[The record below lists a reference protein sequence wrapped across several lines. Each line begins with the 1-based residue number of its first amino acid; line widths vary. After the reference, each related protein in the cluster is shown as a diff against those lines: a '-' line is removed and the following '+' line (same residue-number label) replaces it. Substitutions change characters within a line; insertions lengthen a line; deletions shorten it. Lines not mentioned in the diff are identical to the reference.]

1 MNLAINKVNLNNV
14 FNKNEEQYRAPNK
27 SELEDKNKLMLF
39 QELFE
44 EEIISYDKL
53 KKLSWD
59 GIPSRKKKIL
69 KESSLY
75 EKNFFGKTWVKGA

>member
-44 EEIISYDKL
+44 DEIISYDRL

-59 GIPSRKKKIL
+59 GIPSRKIFIL
-69 KESSLY
+69 
-75 EKNFFGKTWVKGA
+75 

>member
-14 FNKNEEQYRAPNK
+14 FNKNEDQYRPTSK
-27 SELEDKNKLMLF
+27 SDIEDKNKQILF

-59 GIPSRKKKIL
+59 GIPSRMKKKKKIH
-69 KESSLY
+69 
-75 EKNFFGKTWVKGA
+75 